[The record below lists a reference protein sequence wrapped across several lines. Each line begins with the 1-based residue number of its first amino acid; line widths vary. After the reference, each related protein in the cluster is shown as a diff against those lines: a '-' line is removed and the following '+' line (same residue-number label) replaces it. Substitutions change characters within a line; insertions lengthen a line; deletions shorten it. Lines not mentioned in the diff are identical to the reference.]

1 MNEQYE
7 KLKSSGA
14 LRLEGSKSAG
24 RLENL
29 NRMDNDAL
37 DNEILLEAVSDSNST
52 SDSSS
57 SSTQE

>member
-14 LRLEGSKSAG
+14 LRLESSKTAG

-37 DNEILLEAVSDSNST
+37 DNEILLEAVSDSST